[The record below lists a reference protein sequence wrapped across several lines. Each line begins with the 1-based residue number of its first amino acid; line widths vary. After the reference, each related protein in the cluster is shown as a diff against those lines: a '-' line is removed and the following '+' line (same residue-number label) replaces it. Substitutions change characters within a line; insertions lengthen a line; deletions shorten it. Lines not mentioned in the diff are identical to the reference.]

1 MSAPVYVG
9 NDVIAQRG
17 QNLTDDETLVLGM
30 LADGR
35 KPTEIAD
42 AIGGDRFTLRAIE
55 SALHA
60 KLGSVSKPHLIGRG
74 FVLQVL
80 APRALCLL
88 LAMCSLGV
96 HVGDH
101 SANRA
106 PRRTR
111 TPVTAMRAQRASRS
125 SRDGDGPMPDLAQ
138 LFAQVA

>member
-35 KPTEIAD
+35 KPTEIAT
-42 AIGGDRFTLRAIE
+42 AIDGDRFTLRAIE

-125 SRDGDGPMPDLAQ
+125 SRDGDGPTPGFAH
-138 LFAQVA
+138 LFERVA

>member
-1 MSAPVYVG
+1 MNAPVYVG

-17 QNLTDDETLVLGM
+17 QNLTDDEALVLGM

-35 KPTEIAD
+35 KPTEIAQ
-42 AIGGDRFTLRAIE
+42 AIHGDRFTLRAIE

-60 KLGSVSKPHLIGRG
+60 KLGSVSKPHMIGRG

-80 APRALCLL
+80 APRALCLM
-88 LAMCSLGV
+88 LAILSTGV
-96 HVGDH
+96 HIGDH
-101 SANRA
+101 AANRA

-111 TPVTAMRAQRASRS
+111 APITAMRTQRSSRS